1 METVY
6 NAFVQSDFFGQFIV
20 LLLLGVSVY
29 AWTVMLSKRAFL
41 SVAMRRDAAFLRRF
55 RQSVHPAQ
63 LYVRATNGFVRN
75 VPSADIYAAT
85 MKELLNYLH
94 RNGVT
99 DEAILDW
106 KAGFVGPALPE
117 SEMASVRAAAEG
129 ALSAR
134 IVALESKMTMLATC
148 TSTAPSLGLLGTVWG
163 IMRAFM
169 EMMAPGSG
177 SIDLARIAPSIS
189 SALLTTVAGL
199 VVSIPSAVGYNFLS
213 DRVHRRTVALETFTD
228 ELLADIVRIHGASAT
243 PSLASPPPAAAP
255 VVIQT
260 APAPVAYAP
269 APAPAPYAPPPAPSP
284 APYAPSPAPAPAPYA
299 PSPAPAPAPYS
310 PPPAPDTRF

>member
-6 NAFVQSDFFGQFIV
+6 NAFVHSDFFGQFIV

-63 LYVRATNGFVRN
+63 LYVRATNGHGFVRN

-94 RNGVT
+94 RNGVS

-269 APAPAPYAPPPAPSP
+269 APAPAQAYAS
-284 APYAPSPAPAPAPYA
+284 
-299 PSPAPAPAPYS
+299 APAPYS

>member
-6 NAFVQSDFFGQFIV
+6 RAFVQSDFFGQLIVV
-20 LLLLGVSVY
+20 LLLAISVY

-41 SVAMRRDAAFLRRF
+41 SVAVRRDASFLRRF

-63 LYVRATNGFVRN
+63 LFVRATNGFVRN
-75 VPSADIYAAT
+75 VPSADIYVAT
-85 MKELLNYLH
+85 MTELLNYLH
-94 RNGVT
+94 RNGVS
-99 DEAILDW
+99 DQAILDW

-129 ALSAR
+129 ALSSC

-169 EMMAPGSG
+169 EMMAPGAG
-177 SIDLARIAPSIS
+177 AIDLERIAPSIS

-199 VVSIPSAVGYNFLS
+199 LVSIPSAIGYNFLS
-213 DRVHRRTVALETFTD
+213 DRVHRRTVALESFTD

-243 PSLASPPPAAAP
+243 PNLAPPQASVAAP

-260 APAPVAYAP
+260 APAAAYAPVAVPQPVPAP
-269 APAPAPYAPPPAPSP
+269 APAPAFTP
-284 APYAPSPAPAPAPYA
+284 
-299 PSPAPAPAPYS
+299 
-310 PPPAPDTRF
+310 PPPAPDSRF